1 MTYYHS
7 RKSRLENAFE
17 RCSVYGITGG
27 STDVVPLVESMLE
40 GGIRIVQY
48 REKGKTPSIRYHE
61 ALMLRHITER
71 YGALLI
77 INDYIDL
84 ALAVKADGVHIGQDD
99 LPPRIVRTI
108 VGESMLIGWSTHNI
122 ENLESANRYS
132 DCIDY
137 IGVGPVYATPTKP
150 NAIPVGLSYVA
161 WAAKHSVLP
170 TVAIG
175 GITVDNVRQ
184 VWDQQPTMV
193 CAVRAIV
200 ESPHMDITIED
211 LCNEN

>member
-1 MTYYHS
+1 MKHYS
-7 RKSRLENAFE
+7 NRKGRLEKAFE
-17 RCSVYGITGG
+17 KCPIYGITGG
-27 STDVVPLVESMLE
+27 SSDVVSLVEAMLE

-48 REKGKTPSIRYHE
+48 REKQKTPMIRYHE
-61 ALMLRHITER
+61 ALLLRHITER

-99 LPPRIVRTI
+99 LPPRVVRAI
-108 VGESMLIGWSTHNI
+108 VGDSMIIGWSTHNI
-122 ENLESANRYS
+122 EDLENANRYS
-132 DCIDY
+132 DCLDY

-150 NAIPVGLSYVA
+150 HVMPVGLSYVA
-161 WAAKHSVLP
+161 WAAQHSVLP

-175 GITVDNVRQ
+175 GITVDNVRY
-184 VWDQQPTMV
+184 VWKQQPTMI

-200 ESPHMDITIED
+200 ESSNIELTIKE